1 MTRFRDLPIRHKLLL
16 TTFASTAV
24 ALVLANAGFLA
35 WDVVQYRLEVAEDVE
50 AQSRIVAE
58 NSAAPLTFRDNQA
71 AGETLAVLRLRPR
84 IELGCLYAATGLLFA
99 TYQRDLTTSC
109 PAEPPSLT
117 SSPSSLSS
125 LAPSLSTFGWE
136 TLQVVV
142 PVQMG
147 QDRLG
152 TLYIQRELTDLYYR
166 LRIGA
171 MTAGGLVLL
180 AIVTAFVIAY
190 RMQRSISSPMLQLAN
205 TAREISS
212 TRDYALRAVP
222 TTRDEV
228 GVVIRAFNEM
238 LDRIAERDSDLSR
251 ANAELE
257 VEVEERRRVEEERT
271 AALARERDANRLKD
285 EFLATLS
292 HELRT
297 PLNAVLGWTRVLRA
311 AHVEPATEKRALES
325 IERNARVQARLIE
338 DLLEVSRIVTG
349 KLRIQVRPVDLAAIV
364 DAAVEVVQPAAMAK
378 KIALNVAI
386 TARPAM
392 TSGDPDR
399 LQQVVWN
406 VLSNAVKFTPAGG
419 AVEVRLLQAQGY
431 QLTVR
436 DSGPGIEPRFLPH
449 VFEAFR
455 QADGTASREH
465 GGLGL
470 GLAIAKQLVELHGGT
485 INAQSSG
492 RGTGATFEIHLP
504 SIVATQPMDAARETV
519 VAPALPAGTV
529 DDSMLRNVH
538 VLVVDDEE
546 DARLLLETTLSQ
558 YGADVT
564 IAASA
569 AEAMQA
575 IERAVPDVLLS
586 DVGMPHEDGYSLIRR
601 LRARPPAAGGTI
613 PAVAITAYASA
624 NDRLTALSA
633 GYQAHVAKPFE
644 PHEIAALVAQL
655 GRNTHSSQP

>member
-1 MTRFRDLPIRHKLLL
+1 MRRFRDLPIRHKLLL
-16 TTFASTAV
+16 TTFTSTAV
-24 ALVLANAGFLA
+24 ALVLASAGFLA
-35 WDVVQYRLEVAEDVE
+35 WDVAQYRLEIAEDIE

-71 AGETLAVLRLRPR
+71 AAETLAVLRLRPR
-84 IELGCLYAATGLLFA
+84 IEVACLYAATNEVFA
-99 TYQRDLTTSC
+99 SYQRDLTTIC
-109 PAEPPSLT
+109 PAVPPSF
-117 SSPSSLSS
+117 S
-125 LAPSLSTFGWE
+125 AFGWE

-142 PVQMG
+142 AVQMG

-152 TLYIQRELTDLYYR
+152 TLYIQRELTDLYS
-166 LRIGA
+166 RIRVGA
-171 MTAGGLVLL
+171 LTAGGLVLL
-180 AIVTAFVIAY
+180 AILTAFVIAY
-190 RMQRSISSPMLQLAN
+190 GMQRTISRPMLQLAN

-212 TRDYALRAVP
+212 TRDYGLRAVP
-222 TTRDEV
+222 TSRDEV

-238 LDRIAERDSDLSR
+238 LDRISERDAELSR
-251 ANAELE
+251 ANAELG
-257 VEVEERRRVEEERT
+257 VEIEERRRVEEERT

-297 PLNAVLGWTRVLRA
+297 PLNAVLGWTRVLRS
-311 AHVEPATEKRALES
+311 AHIEPATEKRALES
-325 IERNARVQARLIE
+325 IERNARVQARLVE

-349 KLRIQVRPVDLAAIV
+349 KLRIQVRAVDLAAIV
-364 DAAVEVVQPAAMAK
+364 DAAIEVVQPAAMAK
-378 KIALNVAI
+378 KIALEVAI
-386 TARPAM
+386 IARPAM

-419 AVEVRLLQAQGY
+419 EVKVRLVQAQGY
-431 QLTVR
+431 RLTVR

-485 INAQSSG
+485 INAHSSG
-492 RGTGATFEIHLP
+492 RGTGATFEIYLP
-504 SIVATQPMDAARETV
+504 SVVATHHADTVRETV
-519 VAPALPAGTV
+519 AAAALPAPSV
-529 DDSMLRNVH
+529 DDSMLRNVR

-546 DARLLLETTLSQ
+546 DARMLLETTLSQ

-575 IERAVPDVLLS
+575 IERDVPDVLLS

-601 LRARPPAAGGTI
+601 VRARPPAAGGTI

-644 PHEIAALVAQL
+644 PREIATLVAQL
-655 GRNTHSSQP
+655 GRHTHSRRS

>member
-1 MTRFRDLPIRHKLLL
+1 MRRFRDLPIRLKLLL
-16 TTFASTAV
+16 TTFTSTAV
-24 ALVLANAGFLA
+24 ALVLASAGLLA
-35 WDVVQYRLEVAEDVE
+35 WDVAQYRSEIAEDID
-50 AQSRIVAE
+50 AQGRIVAE

-84 IELGCLYAATGLLFA
+84 IELACLYAPTGQLFA
-99 TYQRDLTTSC
+99 SYQRDFTTVC
-109 PAEPPSLT
+109 PSVPPPA
-117 SSPSSLSS
+117 SS
-125 LAPSLSTFGWE
+125 FGWD
-136 TLQVVV
+136 TLQAVS
-142 PVQMG
+142 PVRMG
-147 QDRLG
+147 RDHLG
-152 TLYIQRELTDLYYR
+152 TLYIQRELTDLYDR
-166 LRIGA
+166 LRVAGIA
-171 MTAGGLVLL
+171 AGGLVLL
-180 AIVTAFVIAY
+180 AILTAFVIAY

-222 TTRDEV
+222 TSRDEV

-238 LDRIAERDSDLSR
+238 LERIGERDAELSR
-251 ANAELE
+251 ANADLE
-257 VEVEERRRVEEERT
+257 VEIEERRRVEEERT

-311 AHVEPATEKRALES
+311 AHVEPATETRALES

-338 DLLEVSRIVTG
+338 DLLEVSRIVSG
-349 KLRIQVRPVDLAAIV
+349 KLRIHVRPVDLAGIV
-364 DAAVEVVQPAAMAK
+364 DAAIEVVQPAAMAK
-378 KIALNVAI
+378 KIALDVAV
-386 TARPAM
+386 TVRPAM

-419 AVEVRLLQAQGY
+419 EVKVRLEQAQGFR
-431 QLTVR
+431 LTVR

-455 QADGTASREH
+455 QADGSASREH

-485 INAQSSG
+485 INADSSG

-504 SIVATQPMDAARETV
+504 SIVAIHAPDAVRETV
-519 VAPALPAGTV
+519 AAASLPAASV

-569 AEAMQA
+569 AEALQA

-601 LRARPPAAGGTI
+601 VRARTAAAGGTI

-644 PHEIAALVAQL
+644 PREIAALVAQL
-655 GRNTHSSQP
+655 GRNTHSRQS

>member
-1 MTRFRDLPIRHKLLL
+1 MRRFRDLPIRHKLLL
-16 TTFASTAV
+16 MTFASTAA
-24 ALVLANAGFLA
+24 ALALASGGFLA
-35 WDVVQYRLEVAEDVE
+35 WDIAQFRTEIAEDVD

-58 NSAAPLTFRDNQA
+58 NSAAALTFQDEQTA
-71 AGETLAVLRLRPR
+71 AETLAVLTLRPR
-84 IELGCLYAATGLLFA
+84 IELACLYSLNGSLFA
-99 TYQRDLTTSC
+99 AYLRDGAVVC
-109 PAEPPSLT
+109 PPQPP
-117 SSPSSLSS
+117 
-125 LAPSLSTFGWE
+125 AGSTFGRNLLE
-136 TLQVVV
+136 SVADVR
-142 PVQMG
+142 MG
-147 QDRLG
+147 ADRLG
-152 TLYIQRELTDLYYR
+152 TLYIRRELSDVHDR
-166 LRIGA
+166 LRIGGI
-171 MTAGGLVLL
+171 TAGALLLL
-180 AIVTAFVIAY
+180 AIATAFLIAQ
-190 RMQRSISSPMLQLAN
+190 RMQRAIASPMLQLAD
-205 TAREISS
+205 TARAISAS
-212 TRDYALRAVP
+212 RDYGLRAAP
-222 TTRDEV
+222 GSHDEV
-228 GVVIRAFNEM
+228 GVVVLAFNDM
-238 LDRIAERDSDLSR
+238 LDRIAERDTELSR

-257 VEVEERRRVEEERT
+257 SEVEERRRVEAERT

-311 AHVEPATEKRALES
+311 AHVEPATHTRALES
-325 IERNARVQARLIE
+325 IERNARAQARLIE

-349 KLRIQVRPVDLAAIV
+349 KLRIQVRPVDLAALV

-378 KIALNVAI
+378 KIALHVTVAV
-386 TARPAM
+386 RPAM

-406 VLSNAVKFTPAGG
+406 VLSNAVKFTPAEGS
-419 AVEVRLLQAQGY
+419 VTVRLERMHGY
-431 QLTVR
+431 RLTVS

-485 INAQSSG
+485 IEAHSGG
-492 RGTGATFEIHLP
+492 RGTGATFEIFLP
-504 SIVATQPMDAARETV
+504 SIVPAPSPEAPREIVSAA
-519 VAPALPAGTV
+519 APAPAVVNGE
-529 DDSMLRNVH
+529 MLRNVH

-569 AEAMQA
+569 AEALQA
-575 IERAVPDVLLS
+575 IERAVPDILLS

-601 LRARPPAAGGTI
+601 VRARPAAAGGAI

-624 NDRLTALSA
+624 NDRLAALSA
-633 GYQAHVAKPFE
+633 GFQAHVAKPFE
-644 PHEIAALVAQL
+644 PREIAALVAQL
-655 GRNTHSSQP
+655 GRR

>member
-1 MTRFRDLPIRHKLLL
+1 MRRFRDLPIRHKLLL

-24 ALVLANAGFLA
+24 ALVLASAGFLA
-35 WDVVQYRLEVAEDVE
+35 WDVAQYRLEIAEDVD
-50 AQSRIVAE
+50 AQARIVAE
-58 NSAAPLTFRDNQA
+58 NSVAPLTFRDNQA

-84 IELGCLYAATGLLFA
+84 IELGCLYAASGPLFA
-99 TYQRDLTTSC
+99 THQREVATPC
-109 PAEPPSLT
+109 PAAPPSLG
-117 SSPSSLSS
+117 S
-125 LAPSLSTFGWE
+125 FGWE

-142 PVQMG
+142 PVQMR

-166 LRIGA
+166 VRIGA
-171 MTAGGLVLL
+171 MTIGGLVLL
-180 AIVTAFVIAY
+180 AILTAFVIAY
-190 RMQRSISSPMLQLAN
+190 RMQRSIVSPMLQLAN

-238 LDRIAERDSDLSR
+238 LDRIAERDAALSR
-251 ANAELE
+251 TNAELE

-311 AHVEPATEKRALES
+311 AHVEPATEKRALDS

-349 KLRIQVRPVDLAAIV
+349 KLRLQVRPVDLAAIV

-378 KIALNVAI
+378 KITLNVAI

-406 VLSNAVKFTPAGG
+406 VLSNAVKFTPANGE
-419 AVEVRLLQAQGY
+419 VDVRLEQAQGY
-431 QLTVR
+431 RLTVR

-485 INAQSSG
+485 INAQSRG
-492 RGTGATFEIHLP
+492 RGTGATFEIYLP
-504 SIVATQPMDAARETV
+504 SIVATQPADAVRETV
-519 VAPALPAGTV
+519 AAAALPAITV
-529 DDSMLRNVH
+529 DDSMLRNVR

-569 AEAMQA
+569 AEALLA
-575 IERAVPDVLLS
+575 IERDVPDVLLS

-624 NDRLTALSA
+624 HDRLTALSA

-644 PHEIAALVAQL
+644 PREIAALVAQL
-655 GRNTHSSQP
+655 GRQTHS

>member
-16 TTFASTAV
+16 TTFASTAA
-24 ALVLANAGFLA
+24 ALALATAGFLA
-35 WDVVQYRLEVAEDVE
+35 WDVDQYRTEIVEDLA
-50 AQSRIVAE
+50 AQGRIVTEA
-58 NSAAPLTFRDNQA
+58 SVAPLTFRDEQA

-84 IELGCLYAATGLLFA
+84 IQMACLYTTAAQLFA
-99 TYQRDLTTSC
+99 TYYRDRTSVC
-109 PAEPPSLT
+109 PDLPPA
-117 SSPSSLSS
+117 LSS
-125 LAPSLSTFGWE
+125 FDWSAFEAVS
-136 TLQVVV
+136 
-142 PVQMG
+142 PVRMG

-152 TLYIQRELTDLYYR
+152 TLYIRRDLSDVYYR
-166 LRIGA
+166 LRVGG
-171 MTAGGLVLL
+171 MTAAGLLLL
-180 AIVTAFVIAY
+180 AIVTAFVIAH
-190 RMQRSISSPMLQLAN
+190 RMQQAVSAPMLQLAN
-205 TAREISS
+205 TARAIST
-212 TRDYALRAVP
+212 TRDYGLRAVP
-222 TTRDEV
+222 TSNDEV
-228 GVVIRAFNEM
+228 GVVVHAFNNM
-238 LDRIAERDSDLSR
+238 LDRIAERTAELSR

-257 VEVEERRRVEEERT
+257 SEVLERRRVEEERT

-297 PLNAVLGWTRVLRA
+297 PLNAVLGWARVLRT
-311 AHVEPATEKRALES
+311 AHVEPSTQARALES
-325 IERNARVQARLIE
+325 IERNARMQARLIE

-364 DAAVEVVQPAAMAK
+364 DAAVEVVQPAALAK
-378 KIALNVAI
+378 KIRLDVSI
-386 TARPAM
+386 TYRPAM

-419 AVEVRLLQAQGY
+419 EVTVRLRQAEGY
-431 QLTVR
+431 WLTVR

-485 INAQSSG
+485 IEAQSNG
-492 RGTGATFEIHLP
+492 RGTGATFEIFLP
-504 SIVATQPMDAARETV
+504 SIVATQPADDGRES
-519 VAPALPAGTV
+519 VAPAVLPAATV
-529 DDSMLRNVH
+529 DDDLLRNVR

-546 DARLLLETTLSQ
+546 DARILLEATLSQ

-564 IAASA
+564 SASSA
-569 AEAMQA
+569 AEALQA
-575 IERAVPDVLLS
+575 IERDVPDVLLS

-601 LRARPPAAGGTI
+601 LRARPAAEGGAI

-624 NDRLTALSA
+624 TDRLTALSA

-644 PHEIAALVAQL
+644 PREIAALVAQL
-655 GRNTHSSQP
+655 GRNSHS

>member
-1 MTRFRDLPIRHKLLL
+1 MKRYRDLPIRHKLLL
-16 TTFASTAV
+16 TTLTSTAV
-24 ALVLANAGFLA
+24 ALVLASAGFLA
-35 WDVVQYRLEVAEDVE
+35 WDVAQYRVEIAEDME

-58 NSAAPLTFRDNQA
+58 NSAAPLTFRDNEA

-84 IELGCLYAATGLLFA
+84 IELACLYAANGQVFA
-99 TYQRDLTTSC
+99 TYRRDVTSVC
-109 PAEPPSLT
+109 PAVPPV
-117 SSPSSLSS
+117 LSS
-125 LAPSLSTFGWE
+125 FGWDM
-136 TLQVVV
+136 LQAVS

-152 TLYIQRELTDLYYR
+152 TLYIQRDLTDLYYR
-166 LRIGA
+166 LRVGGL
-171 MTAGGLVLL
+171 TAGGLVLL
-180 AIVTAFVIAY
+180 AILTGFVIAY
-190 RMQRSISSPMLQLAN
+190 RMQRSISRPMLQLAN

-222 TTRDEV
+222 TSRDEV

-238 LDRIAERDSDLSR
+238 LDRISERDEELSR
-251 ANAELE
+251 ANAELG

-297 PLNAVLGWTRVLRA
+297 PLNAVLGWTRVLRS
-311 AHVEPATEKRALES
+311 AHIEPTTEKRALES

-364 DAAVEVVQPAAMAK
+364 DEAIEVVQPAAMAK
-378 KIALNVAI
+378 KISLDISI

-399 LQQVVWN
+399 LQQIVWN
-406 VLSNAVKFTPAGG
+406 VMSNAVKFTPAGG
-419 AVEVRLLQAQGY
+419 EVKVRLVQAQGY
-431 QLTVR
+431 RLTVR

-485 INAQSSG
+485 IHAYSSG
-492 RGTGATFEIHLP
+492 RGTGATFEIYLP
-504 SIVATQPMDAARETV
+504 SIVAAQPVDPIRETI
-519 VAPALPAGTV
+519 AATALPAASV
-529 DDSMLRNVH
+529 DDSLLRNVR
-538 VLVVDDEE
+538 VLVVDDEA

-569 AEAMQA
+569 AEALQA
-575 IERAVPDVLLS
+575 IERDVPDVLLS

-601 LRARPPAAGGTI
+601 VRARAPGAGGTI

-624 NDRLTALSA
+624 HDRLSALSA

-644 PHEIAALVAQL
+644 PREIATLVAQL
-655 GRNTHSSQP
+655 GRHTHSRRS

>member
-1 MTRFRDLPIRHKLLL
+1 MRRFRDLPIRHKLLL
-16 TTFASTAV
+16 TTFASTAA
-24 ALVLANAGFLA
+24 ALALASAGFLA
-35 WDVVQYRLEVAEDVE
+35 WDVAQYRLEIAEDIE
-50 AQSRIVAE
+50 AQARIVAE

-71 AGETLAVLRLRPR
+71 AGETMAVLRLRPR
-84 IELGCLYAATGLLFA
+84 IELACLYAATGQLFA
-99 TYQRDLTTSC
+99 TYQRNNTLVC
-109 PAEPPSLT
+109 PAVPPG
-117 SSPSSLSS
+117 LSS
-125 LAPSLSTFGWE
+125 FGWD
-136 TLQVVV
+136 TLQAVS
-142 PVQMG
+142 PVRMG

-152 TLYIQRELTDLYYR
+152 TLYIQRELTDLYSR
-166 LRIGA
+166 LRVGG
-171 MTAGGLVLL
+171 MTAGGLLLL
-180 AIVTAFVIAY
+180 AIMTAFVIAL
-190 RMQRSISSPMLQLAN
+190 RMQRSISTPMLELAN
-205 TAREISS
+205 TARAIST

-222 TTRDEV
+222 TTHDEV
-228 GVVIRAFNEM
+228 GVVIHAFNDM
-238 LDRIAERDSDLSR
+238 LDRIAERNAELSR

-257 VEVEERRRVEEERT
+257 IEVEERRRVEEERT

-311 AHVEPATEKRALES
+311 AHVEPATEARALES

-378 KIALNVAI
+378 KLTLDVTIAV
-386 TARPAM
+386 RPAM

-419 AVEVRLLQAQGY
+419 EVKVRLVQAQGY
-431 QLTVR
+431 RLTVR
-436 DSGPGIEPRFLPH
+436 DSGPGIEPRFMPH

-470 GLAIAKQLVELHGGT
+470 GLAIAKQLIELHGGT
-485 INAQSSG
+485 INAHSG
-492 RGTGATFEIHLP
+492 GGGKGATFEIFLP
-504 SIVATQPMDAARETV
+504 SIVAPPAPADVRETV
-519 VAPALPAGTV
+519 AAVALPAVSV
-529 DDSMLRNVH
+529 DDAMLRNVR

-546 DARLLLETTLSQ
+546 DARLLLETTLAQ

-569 AEAMQA
+569 AEALQA

-601 LRARPPAAGGTI
+601 LRARPAAAGGTI

-644 PHEIAALVAQL
+644 PREVAALVAQL
-655 GRNTHSSQP
+655 GRNTHS